1 MQLQH
6 ELHDEL
12 LAHILE
18 LLFRS
23 LFVGSSKR
31 VCLAPVSKPVALP
44 ISSENCERL
53 LPLRS
58 LVHFSREEIDEIG
71 P

>member
-1 MQLQH
+1 MHLQH
-6 ELHDEL
+6 ELHHEL

-31 VCLAPVSKPVALP
+31 FGLAPASGQFAPPVSA
-44 ISSENCERL
+44 ENCERL
-53 LPLRS
+53 LL
-58 LVHFSREEIDEIG
+58 L
-71 P
+71 